1 MSHKVLGIDI
11 GTNSIGW
18 ALLDDEEKRII
29 ATGVR
34 VFPEGVDRTQQGGEL
49 SKNETRRNA
58 RGARRQTRR
67 RRERKRAVRE
77 ALITAGLFP
86 QEEQQLTELMQT
98 DPYELR
104 KKGLTHKLTLNEFGR
119 ALYSLSQRRGF
130 KSNSKTDRK
139 DQKATEGL
147 IAEINQLQSEIET
160 DGHTTL
166 GEHFSEQLEAGNP
179 VRGRHTLRAM
189 YLREFELLWN
199 TQARYYPDILTEQLK
214 TQLNNPVE
222 TEGWIHKGLIFGQR
236 KMYWKKSTIG
246 KCELEPKEVR
256 CEKSD
261 RLAQQFRLYQ
271 EVNNLR
277 LIEAGTERCLSDEER
292 ETLLDYLST
301 GKERSFDQIRK
312 KLELYQS
319 TKFNLEAGDR
329 KKLLGMPVDAL
340 LAHKDIFTRKWHQR
354 LDQEKTDIV
363 RFILDN
369 DDDPDVIRDQALNHW
384 GLDEEATHSL
394 QKIDLTEG
402 RANYSRKA
410 IEKLLPFLKDGLP
423 LTGTKDT
430 KNALHEAGYLR
441 PDQRKQTR
449 TKQLP
454 VPLDIPNPIVKQA
467 LHELRKLVNTLI
479 REYGTPDAIHIEM
492 ARSVSGSATQRE
504 QMSKKM
510 RERERERDVAANYL
524 RQEGFQVSRNHIDR
538 YLLWKEQGE
547 HCAYCDKNFSPRM
560 MFDPESEIE
569 IDHILP
575 RSRSLDNSWM
585 NKVVCCR
592 QCNSDKGNQTPL
604 EWLPSISQDRY
615 ESILLSAA
623 RLPYPKHQRF
633 SQELSG
639 LDDFIERSL
648 TDTGY
653 IASEVRKYVSRLDTD
668 VICTKGQLTAIYRR
682 YWELNNILHDEG
694 LNLKN
699 RDDHRH
705 HAIDAIVVA
714 LMNRSHLQLI
724 SKFWKTSGR
733 AHLKQP
739 WKNFRKEI
747 ENAVNGINVSH
758 RPRRKV
764 SGALHEDTIFG
775 ATQDSALT
783 YVRRKPVSAIN
794 NTSQIQK
801 IRDPQIRQIIK
812 EYLKQ
817 RGVDPESKSQ
827 KINEKLWE
835 DGVIMPSGVPVKKV
849 RMLEESSNMIQ
860 VRSNQYAEPGSN
872 HHIEIYEPLDKDGN
886 PILNKDG
893 SPKREGTIVTMYEAA
908 QRAKAKKPLVNRN
921 HGDSTRFVMS
931 LGINEMILLDVG
943 LEEPVLHRVQ
953 KLSMERIF
961 LRPHTYAGPVRD
973 TDKPPLIQR
982 KSSNTLKGQKVT
994 VDLIGR
1000 IRWAND

>member
-18 ALLDDEEKRII
+18 ALLDDEEKRLI

-49 SKNETRRNA
+49 SKNETRRIA
-58 RGARRQTRR
+58 RGTRRQTRR
-67 RRERKRAVRE
+67 RRERKRAVRV
-77 ALITAGLFP
+77 ALTNAGLFP
-86 QEEQQLTELMQT
+86 EDEQQVTELLKT

-104 KKGLTHKLTLNEFGR
+104 QKGLRHKLTLHEFGR

-139 DQKATEGL
+139 EQKATEGL
-147 IAEINQLQSEIET
+147 LAEINQLQSEIES
-160 DGHTTL
+160 DGHKTL
-166 GEHFSEQLEAGNP
+166 GEHFAAELKAGNP

-189 YLREFELLWN
+189 YLKEFELLWE
-199 TQARYYPDILTEQLK
+199 TQSKHHPDILTEELK
-214 TQLNNPVE
+214 TRLNDPGE

-246 KCELEPKEVR
+246 KCELEPREVR

-277 LIEAGTERCLSDEER
+277 LIEAGTERSLTLNER
-292 ETLLDYLST
+292 GLLLDYLST
-301 GKERSFDQIRK
+301 AKERSFDQIRK
-312 KLELYQS
+312 KLGLYQS
-319 TKFNLEAGDR
+319 TRFNLEAGDR

-340 LAHKDIFTRKWHQR
+340 LAHKDIFTKKWHER
-354 LDQEKTDIV
+354 KDEDKTEIV
-363 RFILDN
+363 RFILDH
-369 DDDPDVIRDQALNHW
+369 DDQPDVIREKALEEW
-384 GLDEEATHSL
+384 GLDPESTTAL
-394 QKIDLTEG
+394 LKVDLTEG

-410 IEKLLPFLKDGLP
+410 IEKMLPYLKQGLP
-423 LTGTKDT
+423 LTGKEDVD
-430 KNALHEAGYLR
+430 NALHKAGYLR
-441 PDQRKQTR
+441 PDQRSKSK

-454 VPLDIPNPIVKQA
+454 VPPDIPNPIVKQA
-467 LHELRKLVNTLI
+467 LHELRKLVNALI

-492 ARSVSGSATQRE
+492 ARSVSGSASQRE
-504 QMSKKM
+504 AMSKKM
-510 RERERERDVAANYL
+510 RDREREKDAAANYL
-524 RQEGFQVSRNHIDR
+524 RQEGFQVSRNNIDR

-560 MFDPESEIE
+560 MFDTESEIE

-592 QCNSDKGNQTPL
+592 QCNSDKGKQTPL
-604 EWLPSISQDRY
+604 EWLPSIAQDRY
-615 ESILLSAA
+615 ESVLLSAA
-623 RLPYPKHQRF
+623 RLPYPKQQRF

-639 LDDFIERSL
+639 LDDFIERQL

-653 IASEVRKYVSRLDTD
+653 IASEVRKYVSRLDAD

-724 SKFWKTSGR
+724 SKFWKSNGR
-733 AHLKQP
+733 INLKQP
-739 WKNFRKEI
+739 WRNFRNEI
-747 ENAVNGINVSH
+747 ERAVNEINVSH
-758 RPRRKV
+758 RTRRKI
-764 SGALHEDTIFG
+764 SGALHKETVYGPTKTLSNQFV
-775 ATQDSALT
+775 
-783 YVRRKPVSAIN
+783 YRKEVSSFT
-794 NTSQIQK
+794 NTSQLAN
-801 IRDPQIRQIIK
+801 IRDKNIRKILIRFLSEK
-812 EYLKQ
+812 GIDTKK
-817 RGVDPESKSQ
+817 KSVEF
-827 KINEKLWE
+827 KKHVWS
-835 DGVIMPSGVPVKKV
+835 DGVNMPSGVPIKKV
-849 RMLEESSNMIQ
+849 RMLSTSNNMVEI
-860 VRSNQYAEPGSN
+860 RTNQFVEPNSN
-872 HHIEIYEPLDKDGN
+872 HHIEIFDLLDNKGK

-893 SPKREGTIVTMYEAA
+893 TTKRDSVIVTMLEAA
-908 QRAKAKKPLVNRN
+908 KRAKRKQPLVNRN
-921 HGDSTRFVMS
+921 HGPNTRFVMS
-931 LGINEMILLDVG
+931 LGINEMVLLETD

-953 KLSMERIF
+953 KLSDKRIE
-961 LRPHTYAGPVRD
+961 LRPHHYAGEVKKD
-973 TDKPPLIQR
+973 HKAPLVQR
-982 KSSNTLKGQKVT
+982 RSSNTLRGSKVT
-994 VDLIGR
+994 VDHLGR
-1000 IRWAND
+1000 MRWAND